1 MQQRFLMIGLAVVA
15 LACIAGGKQD
25 QAGAII
31 PKAEQAHRIESVR
44 APSPVDEAA
53 LVEKAKAA
61 VRTLGSALKAALEA
75 ALRAGRQVDALSVCQ
90 LEAPAIASQVS
101 AQSGMQ
107 VSRVSLKY
115 RNINNAPT
123 EWQSQVLNDFENRK
137 IAGENPANLS
147 YAKVVGNEFRFMK
160 AIPIEGV
167 CLGCHGDA
175 IGPAIKSKLSEL
187 YPQDLATGYREGDL
201 RGAFVVVQKLAP

>member
-1 MQQRFLMIGLAVVA
+1 
-15 LACIAGGKQD
+15 
-25 QAGAII
+25 
-31 PKAEQAHRIESVR
+31 
-44 APSPVDEAA
+44 
-53 LVEKAKAA
+53 
-61 VRTLGSALKAALEA
+61 
-75 ALRAGRQVDALSVCQ
+75 
-90 LEAPAIASQVS
+90 
-101 AQSGMQ
+101 
-107 VSRVSLKY
+107 
-115 RNINNAPT
+115 
-123 EWQSQVLNDFENRK
+123 
-137 IAGENPANLS
+137 LS